1 MKLILGFLF
10 FLVFLAL
17 VSFTMVGSSTFI
29 PYSKDMLFTNMYPY
43 EGFRSFKDSQ
53 EQYGSYVDNAKNPMA
68 DFTNNNEI
76 TTKNNQ
82 CSKVMGF
89 NGLFC
94 PTTKSADTMNPTE
107 IFSTAKGDNSCESY
121 GLMNSRGFLCL
132 DDNQKKMLTTRGGN
146 ATGANM

>member
-1 MKLILGFLF
+1 MKLLLGLLF
-10 FLVFLAL
+10 FFVFLAL
-17 VSFTMVGSSTFI
+17 VSFTMVGSSTYM

-43 EGFRSFKDSQ
+43 EGFRSFKDTQ
-53 EQYGSYVDNAKNPMA
+53 EQYGSYSDNTNNKIA

-76 TTKNNQ
+76 TPTNTQ

-94 PTTKSADTMNPTE
+94 PTKGNDSANPTE
-107 IFSTAKGDNSCESY
+107 IFSKAKGDNSCESY

-132 DDNQKKMLTTRGGN
+132 DDNQKKMLMTRGGN
-146 ATGANM
+146 ATGVNM